1 MRPLHLTSGRGART
15 PSARTH
21 SLGKISM
28 KAIASG
34 LLALGLLAVQISEA
48 DAAACAAGRYHA
60 GCVGPR
66 GAVVTGHRPYG
77 YPVVRPAYGAHCYW
91 RGGVR
96 VCR

>member
-1 MRPLHLTSGRGART
+1 
-15 PSARTH
+15 
-21 SLGKISM
+21 M
-28 KAIASG
+28 KTIACG

-77 YPVVRPAYGAHCYW
+77 YHGAVRPAYGARCYW
-91 RGGVR
+91 RAGVR

>member
-1 MRPLHLTSGRGART
+1 
-15 PSARTH
+15 
-21 SLGKISM
+21 M
-28 KAIASG
+28 KAIVSG

-66 GAVVTGHRPYG
+66 GGAVVGHRPYG
-77 YPVVRPAYGAHCYW
+77 YHGAAVVRPAYGAHCFW
-91 RGGVR
+91 RHGVR

>member
-1 MRPLHLTSGRGART
+1 
-15 PSARTH
+15 
-21 SLGKISM
+21 M
-28 KAIASG
+28 KVIASG
-34 LLALGLLAVQISEA
+34 LLALGLLAVQVSEA

-66 GAVVTGHRPYG
+66 GAMVTGHRPYG
-77 YPVVRPAYGAHCYW
+77 AAVVRPAYGAHCYW